1 MYNEEQK
8 WSFIHDYTSNE
19 GVANSCRNLFEIIE
33 PLERE
38 LDLDICQVKDAN
50 KIHDFLDGNVGM
62 RLRSISVRLSTLRA
76 YCRWCQNN
84 GVKDATSTLL
94 DVKIT
99 PRDRLAET
107 RVGSPEQ
114 LEQFLNALFD
124 NEEELTY
131 DIVLRCYCWLG
142 FMGVQEDRVEHI
154 LSKDVDLKN
163 LKVVVDGKDYGIYL
177 VYNDDDV
184 ICNAATCF
192 RKCKDMDAFRYFHPL
207 YNEIIWRQRVDG
219 PQLLRGIKSGPR
231 CDRLRETLSRANTKA
246 IKEGRTQLRL
256 TYQRLWLCGLFYQTY
271 LKELQGET
279 IDFRNI
285 AIAILENRNEKND
298 ESRKSWIAHNTV
310 EFKRDYISWKELYDY

>member
-1 MYNEEQK
+1 MLPVLGIINKELEAGDLLLNIIAEELNCKKEDIVDFDLSLYDTQPAVLTGMNEE
-8 WSFIHDYTSNE
+8 F
-19 GVANSCRNLFEIIE
+19 VSCGR
-33 PLERE
+33 
-38 LDLDICQVKDAN
+38 LDDLAMVHAGLYALLYSTTTDMTQV
-50 KIHDFLDGNVGM
+50 
-62 RLRSISVRLSTLRA
+62 
-76 YCRWCQNN
+76 
-84 GVKDATSTLL
+84 
-94 DVKIT
+94 
-99 PRDRLAET
+99 LAI
-107 RVGSPEQ
+107 
-114 LEQFLNALFD
+114 FD

-142 FMGVQEDRVEHI
+142 FMGVREDRVEHI
-154 LSKDVDLKN
+154 LSKDVDLKK

-184 ICNAATCF
+184 ICNASTCF
-192 RKCKDMDAFRYFHPL
+192 QKCKDMDAFRYFHPL

-231 CDRLRETLSRANTKA
+231 CDRLRETLSRANAKA

-256 TYQRLWLCGLFYQTY
+256 TYKRLWLCGLFYSTY

-310 EFKRDYISWKELYDY
+310 EFKRDYISWKELYGY